1 MQITA
6 ICVDKTLISLN
17 ILNSNEHAYA
27 AQRTRF
33 SSRVCCAAWV
43 CSFEFKILRLIR
55 GLSAQV
61 AAAVTTAY
69 ISFLKFNIRFMVRVR
84 FLVIRGYDVMFN
96 ICTAVTIKLQAV
108 LSFFHPPYVKQI
120 KR

>member
-17 ILNSNEHAYA
+17 ILNSNEHTYA

-33 SSRVCCAAWV
+33 PSRVCCAAWV

-55 GLSAQV
+55 VLSAQI
-61 AAAVTTAY
+61 AAAATTAY
-69 ISFLKFNIRFMVRVR
+69 IDTHTIFALVIWLRQLQKLIRFNA
-84 FLVIRGYDVMFN
+84 FLYFAHVCRIRDGYLKMTLF
-96 ICTAVTIKLQAV
+96 
-108 LSFFHPPYVKQI
+108 P
-120 KR
+120 